1 MVERGLSRFLKSKVY
16 FSKDTDS
23 LVIIAFLNRLLDGF
37 DVKFNVKTLS
47 WDIRLPRILNR
58 TVDKQKLNDIA
69 DVFVECLSVIR
80 SNHSN
85 SKGMSLS
92 LLEETFSI
100 LNSIG
105 FNFYFY

>member
-23 LVIIAFLNRLLDGF
+23 LVIIAFLERLLDGF
-37 DVKFNVKTLS
+37 DFKFNVKTLS
-47 WDIRLPRILNR
+47 WDIHLPKILDR
-58 TVDKQKLNDIA
+58 AVDKQKLNDMT

-85 SKGMSLS
+85 SKAMSLS